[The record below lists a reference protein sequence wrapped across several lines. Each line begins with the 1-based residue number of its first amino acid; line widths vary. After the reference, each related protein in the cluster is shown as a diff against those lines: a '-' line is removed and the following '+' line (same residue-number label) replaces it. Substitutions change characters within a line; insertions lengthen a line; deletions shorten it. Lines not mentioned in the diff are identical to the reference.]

1 MYNLLTRCC
10 GIVVAAL
17 GGYAF
22 YDGKDMGLVLIAFFV
37 SLMVSYGVFD
47 IKKESA
53 E

>member
-10 GIVVAAL
+10 GIGIAAI
-17 GGYAF
+17 GGYALYVDKGMF
-22 YDGKDMGLVLIAFFV
+22 LVVASFFV
-37 SLMVSYGVFD
+37 ALLVSYGVFD